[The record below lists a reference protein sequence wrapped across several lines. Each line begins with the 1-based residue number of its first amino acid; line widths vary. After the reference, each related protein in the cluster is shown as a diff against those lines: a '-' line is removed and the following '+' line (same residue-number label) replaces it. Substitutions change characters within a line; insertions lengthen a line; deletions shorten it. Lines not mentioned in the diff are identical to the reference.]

1 MTPRIGPKPRVPPR
15 STAERFLEAVPFG
28 LGVRSKPRHYLEMW
42 TTLRENWGNLGYAWR
57 ILRHGVCDGCS
68 LGPRG
73 LADDVI
79 EGTHLCT
86 TRLRL
91 LKLNT
96 MGPLD
101 LDLLGDLGSLRSLA
115 NEELHALGR
124 LPAPLIRH
132 RGVDAFTRVSWE
144 EAVDFL
150 AGKLRKTDP
159 RRTAWFAT
167 SRGIT
172 NEGYY
177 AFQKVARVLG
187 SPHVDYAARL
197 CHAPSAIGLADVFG
211 TGAPTCSLK
220 DFIGTDLLVLW
231 GTNLA
236 NNQPVATKYLHHAKK
251 AGTRIAVVNP
261 YREPGLERYW
271 VPSVPSSA
279 LFGTRLT
286 DDFYPVRV
294 GGDIGFMNGVLKA
307 LHAIDGLDRA
317 WLDAHATG
325 VDELLR
331 RIDGWTWPFLEE
343 ASGLPR
349 AEMEAFAGIYKEAKT
364 AVFVYSMGLTQR
376 TYGVENVRAIA
387 TLAAVRGMVGREKC
401 GVMPIRGHSGVQGGS
416 EVGLAPDKFP
426 GGLPVNEENA
436 RRMSELWGTK
446 VPAEKGMAAVQM
458 IESARR
464 GGIDV
469 LYCMGGNFLETLP
482 DRKFAAEA
490 LARVGVRVHQ
500 DICLNSSM
508 LLPAEEAVV
517 LLPAMTRYELPGGG
531 TSTSTERRIRFSP
544 EIEGPRIPEAK
555 PEWRIPVL
563 IAEGVDLAHQKAF
576 PWKTTADLRREIEK
590 AVPLYQG
597 IAGLREEGQWVQ
609 WGGERLFPGAR
620 FDAMPGGRCRLLPQ
634 EPPRIETPPGK
645 FHLTTRRGKQFNSW
659 VQSDKDAITGH
670 ARDAVLIHPED
681 AKGLGLEDGDA
692 VEVVTETGRLEGR
705 ARLAP
710 LRRGSVQLFWP
721 EANVLIPRRL
731 DPVSQE
737 PEYAVF
743 AELRKAPQAHRP

>member
-1 MTPRIGPKPRVPPR
+1 MPPRIGPKPEPPPR
-15 STAERFLEAVPFG
+15 STAERILGAIPFG
-28 LGVRSKPRHYLEMW
+28 LGVRRKPRHFLEMW
-42 TTLRENWGNLGYAWR
+42 KTLRDNWHNVGYAWR
-57 ILRHGVCDGCS
+57 ILKHGVCDGCS

-79 EGTHLCT
+79 DGTHLCT

-96 MGPLD
+96 MDALNLD
-101 LDLLGDLGSLRSLA
+101 VLNDVTGLKDCS
-115 NEELHALGR
+115 NEELHELGR
-124 LPAPLIRH
+124 LPAPLIRY
-132 RGVDAFTRVSWE
+132 RGTNAFARVTWE

-150 AGKLRKTDP
+150 SEKLKKTDP

-211 TGAPTCSLK
+211 TGAPTCSLS

-231 GTNLA
+231 GSNLA
-236 NNQPVATKYLHHAKK
+236 NNQPVATKYIHYAKK
-251 AGTRIAVVNP
+251 AGTRVAVVNP

-271 VPSVPSSA
+271 VPSVASSA

-294 GGDIGFMNGVLKA
+294 GGDIGFMDGVLKA
-307 LHAIDGLDRA
+307 LHAMGGLDRA
-317 WLDAHATG
+317 WLEKHASG
-325 VDELLR
+325 VDDLLR
-331 RIDGWTWPFLEE
+331 KIEGWTWPALEE

-349 AEMEAFAGIYKEAKT
+349 AEMEKFARIYKDAKT

-387 TLAAVRGMVGREKC
+387 TLAAARGMIGREKC

-436 RRMSELWGTK
+436 RALGELWGAK

-490 LARVGVRVHQ
+490 LARVGIRVHQ

-508 LLPAEEAVV
+508 LLPATEAVV

-544 EIEGPRIPEAK
+544 EIEGPRIAEAK
-555 PEWRIPVL
+555 PEWQIPVL
-563 IAEGVDLAHQKAF
+563 LAEGVDLAHQKAF
-576 PWKTTADLRREIEK
+576 PWKSTADIRREIEK
-590 AVPLYQG
+590 AVPFYKG
-597 IAGLREEGQWVQ
+597 IAGLKEEGQSVQ
-609 WGGERLFPGAR
+609 WGGTRLFEGGR
-620 FDAMPGGRCRLLPQ
+620 FDAMPDGRCRLMPQ
-634 EPPRIETPPGK
+634 DPPKVEVPPGK
-645 FHLTTRRGKQFNSW
+645 FHVTTRRGKQFNSW
-659 VQSDKDAITGH
+659 VQSPTDAVTGFG
-670 ARDAVLIHPED
+670 RDAVLINPDD
-681 AKGLGLEDGDA
+681 AKGLGLAEGDA
-692 VEVVTETGRLEGR
+692 LEVVTETGRLKGR
-705 ARLAP
+705 AALAP
-710 LRRGSVQLFWP
+710 LRRGTVQLFWP
-721 EANVLIPRRL
+721 EANVLLPRRL

-737 PEYAVF
+737 PEYAVV
-743 AELRKAPQAHRP
+743 AELRKC